1 MERPRDGGFGLRV
14 GYWIV
19 FIVLV
24 VLGLYFLVWHAES
37 LPANHETV
45 GLGDQHIVHS
55 VFGIVLL
62 AGAFLVRRQSRRVVS
77 PASQ

>member
-1 MERPRDGGFGLRV
+1 MRG

-24 VLGLYFLVWHAES
+24 ALGLYFLVWHS
-37 LPANHETV
+37 DPLPANHETV

-77 PASQ
+77 PARP

>member
-1 MERPRDGGFGLRV
+1 MRV

-24 VLGLYFLVWHAES
+24 VLGLYFLVWHYDP
-37 LPANHETV
+37 LPANHERV
-45 GLGDQHIVHS
+45 GLGDQYIQHIAHF

-62 AGAFLVRRQSRRVVS
+62 AGAFLVRRHARRVVS
-77 PASQ
+77 PASP